1 MVGISLK
8 EICIIMIIVIYIIVA
23 GEIMVR
29 IWDEERMTRQN
40 LNLDVT
46 VSSFASDSSI
56 MLFIII
62 FNANAWMLIY
72 NKIQF

>member
-1 MVGISLK
+1 
-8 EICIIMIIVIYIIVA
+8 MIIVIYIIVA

-46 VSSFASDSSI
+46 VHSFAANSSI
-56 MLFIII
+56 RLIIMI
-62 FNANAWMLIY
+62 FNAQMLIIMIF
-72 NKIQF
+72 NFDVWNIIC